1 MSMNTTRDK
10 IPNLRVGEGQ
20 GQTADD
26 CSPATETWP
35 SAIVV
40 LVCEAMYMVCATV
53 LGKHPLQRS
62 MVQRPGHDRREW
74 LSLRGIG
81 EINDCYSISR
91 TPCCR
96 PPSCSKIDC
105 ILCTKWNHSRSQVS
119 PSPGSHTVLK
129 VVHLCYTLLFLPPHV
144 GEFMHA
150 TRSNCRLMD
159 ALERKSWTQDDTSL
173 P

>member
-40 LVCEAMYMVCATV
+40 LVCEAMYMVYATV
-53 LGKHPLQRS
+53 LGKHPLQQS

-105 ILCTKWNHSRSQVS
+105 ILCTKWNHSRSQAS
-119 PSPGSHTVLK
+119 PSPGSHTKSSTFVLYFAFPSPS
-129 VVHLCYTLLFLPPHV
+129 CRRIYACNTEQLPSD
-144 GEFMHA
+144 GC
-150 TRSNCRLMD
+150 S
-159 ALERKSWTQDDTSL
+159 
-173 P
+173 